1 MLFLYYL
8 LISDEDITCLHSTI
22 QLGTFILIG
31 EMGLLGV
38 GVFAFLEKPATITL
52 VEGNGGGNGGGND
65 RGNQERLGKPFL
77 RRGTF
82 FSPSCGVLG
91 VSPLSPLSPP
101 LIPFL
106 VMS

>member
-1 MLFLYYL
+1 M
-8 LISDEDITCLHSTI
+8 E
-22 QLGTFILIG
+22 

-52 VEGNGGGNGGGND
+52 VEGNGGGND
-65 RGNQERLGKPFL
+65 RGDQERLGKPFL

-106 VMS
+106 VSNTLGFLR